1 MQKVSVHV
9 LGPIQDMLARPHP
22 ASAST
27 FFFFLRLNYKTHLLS
42 LVHFHFR
49 LYNFVIFF
57 SISFIISHFI
67 QCSSSIHQVTKR
79 VLFY

>member
-27 FFFFLRLNYKTHLLS
+27 FFLFFKAQLQNTPFEFS
-42 LVHFHFR
+42 TFSFS
-49 LYNFVIFF
+49 FV
-57 SISFIISHFI
+57 
-67 QCSSSIHQVTKR
+67 
-79 VLFY
+79 